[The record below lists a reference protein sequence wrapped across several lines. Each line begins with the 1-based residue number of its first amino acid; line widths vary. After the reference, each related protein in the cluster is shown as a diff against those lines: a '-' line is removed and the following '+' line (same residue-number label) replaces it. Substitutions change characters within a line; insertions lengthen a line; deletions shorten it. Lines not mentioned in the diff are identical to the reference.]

1 MGNKKALKVFS
12 TASVAGMIATAVLS
26 SQAFAAVDAYS
37 IKVGGDVYQ
46 YNKENLAKSFVE
58 AKRGNDAVLYDDFIA
73 KLEKAGGFF
82 AFHDDKTG
90 YVDFENIKG
99 KFQEAKRA
107 GQEFKVDEYTESKDA
122 KVVEVPTVKK
132 AVVKEGKVVYEE
144 ENSGKEGEVSI
155 KAVTPLNLKQ
165 VKIEFAQ
172 KIEDTDVKDD
182 IEDIDN
188 YTLEDKDGDEV
199 DDVMIKEVKLDESKK
214 FAILTFNDKVD
225 SKGKYLIE
233 NQEKYT
239 LTIDE
244 DVTGD
249 EVKKEI
255 VFKDTELPEVEK
267 LEVVGVDTVKVTFSE
282 PVMPYNIEKVS
293 DSIGEKNVVAPE
305 LDDDDFEIND
315 GDISINKVELV
326 NNNKEANIIVG
337 TNFKDGEDLKVRVKS
352 SVKDY
357 AGLTTISSPKKT
369 TVKEDKKA
377 PEVVGFKDI
386 DTEDR
391 GSKTYE
397 KVTLIFDKDIKF
409 KNMDD
414 TEITNDSDLENY
426 YHTSD
431 KEGNRPEIVKVDGKE
446 LTLYFEDDTFANG
459 TTNIY
464 IKSGAIESRWEVE
477 NYKLSTRIE
486 KEKDDTAP
494 ELTRVEQHED
504 YNNKIK
510 IKFSEKV
517 KTGDK
522 TEDKSALKAKNYTL
536 TDNKGKEWKIDKVEK
551 DGTSEKEF
559 IITTTKDLDE
569 DLKYKLTVEN
579 VEDKAGNA
587 IKKVTKEFT
596 VKDNDAVDADDITIK
611 VYSAGTSSQKI
622 VVDFDTKM
630 KMDSSRYSAK
640 DLSKYTLVAKNKD
653 GKGLGVF
660 DDKSSINLSDMYK
673 AEIKTAKD
681 GKAVEITLPS
691 KENKDDL
698 KDKQYK
704 LNDLGINNEEV
715 KLYLQI
721 DRVEDANGNVTTR
734 NYELAITDFSGKGE
748 IGSITFDD
756 DEDYAPQVKSP
767 EEIFFSFDDKV
778 DFNIKDIKVV
788 AAASEEDAKKAAD
801 KLVKAAEQG
810 EDLDTVKLDTAKLLK
825 IATHKKGDHDGNT
838 TVTLTMHKS
847 LKNDEYDD
855 DDYNHIFTYDGKYL
869 DKDGNKLD
877 VYVFAVPSKI
887 VNSNHV
893 TSTKNDYDET
903 LKLGSAGMI
912 KVEDKLAPVVKDNDR
927 IAKANRYGDDKENTD
942 EIVEY
947 YYNKADNTGAIV
959 VTFEEDIDPASVS
972 RSSVTL
978 NKDDFEDGKV
988 SSVKAV
994 GNKVVI
1000 NVEKLTDGD
1009 DKVEIERGHEI
1020 ILKGVRDLEDNEAE
1034 ELKLQVGDF
1043 KELTKEDVAKI
1054 LGETV
1059 KPEINKTELNKT
1071 IAEANKKVE
1080 ADYTPESYKAL
1091 KDALAMPETN
1101 QAEVDAKT
1109 KAINEAIKGL
1119 DVKVE
1124 ANQLVGEAKAFMGN
1138 EYAEIDLKDI
1148 KASDITKVTLDGA
1161 DLAAEKYSVEGTT
1174 LSIIKAN
1181 KDSKIQ
1187 VVAGDKTYDV
1197 VFK

>member
-1 MGNKKALKVFS
+1 MSNNKTLKVFS
-12 TASVAGMIATAVLS
+12 STAVAGMIAAAMMS

-37 IKVGGDVYQ
+37 VKVGDAVYK
-46 YNKENLAKSFVE
+46 YDKVELEKSFLDSKTGEKSALYEDFTKKLAE
-58 AKRGNDAVLYDDFIA
+58 AKGFYGFNDNKNGL
-73 KLEKAGGFF
+73 
-82 AFHDDKTG
+82 
-90 YVDFENIKG
+90 VDYSSI
-99 KFQEAKRA
+99 EAKFLEAKGA
-107 GQEFKVDEYTESKDA
+107 GQKFDVNAFTESKDA
-122 KVVEVPTVKK
+122 KVVAPKVVKK
-132 AVVKEGKVVYEE
+132 AVVKDGKVIYVDEVNTDE
-144 ENSGKEGEVSI
+144 SELKVNSIE
-155 KAVTPLNLKQ
+155 PLNLKQ
-165 VKIEFAQ
+165 VKIEFN
-172 KIEDTDVKDD
+172 KKVEDSDVKDD
-182 IEDIDN
+182 IEDVNN
-188 YTLEDKDGDEV
+188 YTLDDKDGDEV
-199 DDVMIKEVKLDESKK
+199 DGDMIKEVKLDESKK

-244 DVTGD
+244 DVTGN
-249 EVKKEI
+249 EIKKEI
-255 VFKDTELPEVEK
+255 VFKDTKLPEIENI
-267 LEVVGVDTVKVTFSE
+267 EVVGVDTVKVTFSE

-293 DSIGEKNVVAPE
+293 DSIGKTNAVAPE

-326 NNNKEANIIVG
+326 NNNREANIVVG
-337 TNFKDGEDLKVRVKS
+337 TNFKDKEEVKVRVKS

-357 AGLTTISSPKKT
+357 AGLTSISSPKKT
-369 TVKEDKKA
+369 IVKEDKKA

-386 DTEDR
+386 DTEER
-391 GSKTYE
+391 GKETYE
-397 KVTLIFDKDIKF
+397 KVTLVFDKDIKF

-431 KEGNRPEIVKVDGKE
+431 KEGNRPKIVKVDGKE

-486 KEKDDTAP
+486 KEKDDIAP

-522 TEDKSALKAKNYTL
+522 TEDKSALKSKNYTL

-587 IKKVTKEFT
+587 IKKVTKEFK

-611 VYSAGTSSQKI
+611 VYSPGTNSQKI

-640 DLSKYTLVAKNKD
+640 DLSKYTLVAKDKD
-653 GKGLGVF
+653 GKGLAVF
-660 DDKSSINLSDMYK
+660 DDKTSINLSDMYK
-673 AEIKTAKD
+673 ADIKNVKD
-681 GKAVEITLPS
+681 GKAVEINLPS

-704 LNDLGINNEEV
+704 LNDLAVDKIKHEDV

-734 NYELAITDFSGKGE
+734 NYELPIDMNKDFLGKGE
-748 IGSITFDD
+748 KGSITFDD
-756 DEDYAPQVKSP
+756 DEDYVPQVKSP

-788 AAASEEDAKKAAD
+788 AAANEEDAKKAAD
-801 KLVKAAEQG
+801 DLVKAAN
-810 EDLDTVKLDTAKLLK
+810 EDKDVDAVKLDNAKLLK

-838 TVTLTMHKS
+838 TVTLTMDKD
-847 LKNDEYDD
+847 LKDKTYDD

-877 VYVFAVPSKI
+877 VYVFAVPTKI
-887 VNSNHV
+887 VNGNHV

-903 LKLGSAGMI
+903 LILGSKGMV

-927 IAKANRYGDDKENTD
+927 LAKGHRYGYDQENTD
-942 EIVEY
+942 EVVEY
-947 YYNKADNTGAIV
+947 SNEANNEGSIV

-978 NKDDFEDGKV
+978 NKDDFKDAKV
-988 SSVKAV
+988 KSVKAV

-1000 NVEKLTDGD
+1000 NLEKLTDGD
-1009 DKVEIERGHEI
+1009 KEIKIERGDEI
-1020 ILKGVRDLEDNEAE
+1020 ILKGVRDINDNEAK

-1043 KELTKEDVAKI
+1043 DDITTRDNKKTVEDAVKGIENENVKLKFENAELPTVTANIEKDKENVKLADAIAVKDIAKELIPSKVVIGD
-1054 LGETV
+1054 
-1059 KPEINKTELNKT
+1059 KT
-1071 IAEANKKVE
+1071 INNITQNPTDEVIKSVQDAIVALVNGEEGKKTF
-1080 ADYTPESYKAL
+1080 DQIT
-1091 KDALAMPETN
+1091 LA
-1101 QAEVDAKT
+1101 
-1109 KAINEAIKGL
+1109 
-1119 DVKVE
+1119 
-1124 ANQLVGEAKAFMGN
+1124 
-1138 EYAEIDLKDI
+1138 DLK
-1148 KASDITKVTLDGA
+1148 
-1161 DLAAEKYSVEGTT
+1161 EKS
-1174 LSIIKAN
+1174 IKAN
-1181 KDSKIQ
+1181 INGVEYTLS
-1187 VVAGDKTYDV
+1187 VAK
-1197 VFK
+1197 